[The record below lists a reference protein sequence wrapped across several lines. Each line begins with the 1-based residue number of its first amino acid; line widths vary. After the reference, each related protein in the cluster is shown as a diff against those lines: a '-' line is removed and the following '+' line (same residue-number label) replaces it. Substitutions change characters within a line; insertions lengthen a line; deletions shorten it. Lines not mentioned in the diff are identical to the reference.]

1 MPIQFFH
8 ESDVPLNAGET
19 MPFNRGG
26 SRRSHGTFASSL
38 RSAKSL
44 EVFGEQPEVKPEV
57 CFQESREKLP
67 VKPTR
72 KRLVEKNGQRNVRS
86 RHVPRNRYAQ
96 DIFTTVIDARWKWV
110 IILCVLSYLL
120 TWLFFGTMWWMLI
133 YTRGPHVKCL
143 DNIKTWT
150 EAFLYSVET
159 QQTIGYGTR
168 ELTPHCPEAVIL
180 LLLQTIT
187 GMILDALLLGLVFA
201 KISRPGKRATT
212 IIFSENCVITLRDGK
227 MCLMFQVGDLR
238 KRQLLEAHVRLYLFR
253 SICTEEGRMIP
264 FYQESLKV
272 GHDHRKY
279 DADISPDRLFLIFP
293 ITVIHII
300 DETSPFYDMSQ
311 RELENSDWELV
322 PILEGVVEAT
332 GSTVQAR
339 TSFLG
344 DEIMWGQDF
353 VDIVDPDEWSEEEG
367 LRYRLSKV
375 NLMYPV
381 NSPVCSPKEYHE
393 SKQMRPCSSNRPGGN
408 SRPQSNGPVFSIE
421 EDHDEST

>member
-1 MPIQFFH
+1 
-8 ESDVPLNAGET
+8 
-19 MPFNRGG
+19 
-26 SRRSHGTFASSL
+26 
-38 RSAKSL
+38 
-44 EVFGEQPEVKPEV
+44 
-57 CFQESREKLP
+57 
-67 VKPTR
+67 
-72 KRLVEKNGQRNVRS
+72 
-86 RHVPRNRYAQ
+86 
-96 DIFTTVIDARWKWV
+96 
-110 IILCVLSYLL
+110 
-120 TWLFFGTMWWMLI
+120 
-133 YTRGPHVKCL
+133 
-143 DNIKTWT
+143 
-150 EAFLYSVET
+150 
-159 QQTIGYGTR
+159 
-168 ELTPHCPEAVIL
+168 
-180 LLLQTIT
+180 
-187 GMILDALLLGLVFA
+187 MILDALLLGLVFA

-227 MCLMFQVGDLR
+227 MCLTFQVGDLH

-311 RELENSDWELV
+311 RELDKSDWELV
-322 PILEGVVEAT
+322 PVLEGVVETT

-344 DEIMWGQDF
+344 DEIMWVQDF

-393 SKQMRPCSSNRPGGN
+393 SKQMRPFSSDRPGGN

-421 EDHDEST
+421 EEHDEST